1 MIAIYKREVKSF
13 FYSFIG
19 WLFCA
24 AMLLMMGIYFT
35 FYNILN
41 GYPNISYVLQG
52 VVFLFLFA
60 VPILTMRSL
69 AEERKLKT
77 DQLILTAPISVGKIV
92 LGKYLALLTVLAIP
106 VLIAGLAPIILSFFG
121 AFQAG
126 VSYTALLGFFLYGA
140 AGLAIG
146 LFVSSLTES
155 IVISAALT
163 FIIMFMGYLMSGLCS
178 IISQT
183 GNFLT
188 RILSAFDMIG
198 KFDMMLIGSFYV
210 PSVVYF
216 VSIAL
221 FFLFC
226 TAQSIQKRRYSVS
239 GGGLKKGA
247 YHSGIIVVTAALTV
261 VVNILTGYL
270 PESLRSF
277 DVTSNKI
284 YTLTDQTKE
293 FVRGLSEDIAVYV
306 LVNEEYK
313 DTNLDITL
321 KKIQDLSEYITVTYV
336 DPAANPLF
344 YSNYTDMEPTNNSLV
359 IVGPKRSRVVDYN
372 DIYTYE
378 YYSYY
383 EYQITGYDGEG
394 QVAAALSYVTTDEMP
409 KIYVV
414 DGHEEWMLENQFVQA
429 VQKENIAYEILS
441 LLRVDA
447 VPDDAQAIILSAPL
461 RDYSEEEADKIIAYL
476 EKGGNAVIIPAWT
489 DEELPNF
496 KRVLDFYGISLMD
509 GIILEGDADN
519 YYADIPYFLFP
530 QIYDDEMTKSVSG
543 TNVLVPYAKALVY
556 DEQSDNIF
564 YTPLL
569 ETGSNSYCKTY
580 QGGEPQIMTDFAK
593 ADDDADGPFVIALRA
608 DKYVADGLVS
618 QMAVISSEQVFT
630 EDADSVVPGNHVKLF
645 GDMIGT
651 LVEHE
656 NSVMLPVKYYSEALV
671 FTTRTVTLVSVI
683 LILLLPGGCLTA
695 GFIIWWKR
703 RKR

>member
-261 VVNILTGYL
+261 VVNMLVGHL

-321 KKIQDLSEYITVTYV
+321 KKMQDLSEHITVAYV

-429 VQKENIAYEILS
+429 VQKENIAYETLS

-447 VPDDAQAIILSAPL
+447 VPDDAQAVILSAPL

-580 QGGEPQIMTDFAK
+580 QGEEPQIMTDFAK

-683 LILLLPGGCLTA
+683 LILLLPGSCLAA